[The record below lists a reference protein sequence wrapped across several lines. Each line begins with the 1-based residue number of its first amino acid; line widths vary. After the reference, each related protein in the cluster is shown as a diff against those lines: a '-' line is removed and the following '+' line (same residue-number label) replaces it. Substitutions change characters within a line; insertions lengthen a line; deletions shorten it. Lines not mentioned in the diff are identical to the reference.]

1 MAFGRRR
8 MKEERAKKV
17 EERQER
23 RRRKTQSGREK
34 DSRDYETGGEP
45 RIRCTNSEKDRAFP

>member
-1 MAFGRRR
+1 MAFGCRR

-23 RRRKTQSGREK
+23 RRRKTQSGRKK

-45 RIRCTNSEKDRAFP
+45 RGRCTNSEKDRAFL

>member
-1 MAFGRRR
+1 
-8 MKEERAKKV
+8 MKEERAKKD

-23 RRRKTQSGREK
+23 RRRRTQSGRKK

-45 RIRCTNSEKDRAFP
+45 RGRCTNSEKDRAFL

>member
-1 MAFGRRR
+1 

-23 RRRKTQSGREK
+23 RRRGTQSGRKK
-34 DSRDYETGGEP
+34 DSGDYETGGEP
-45 RIRCTNSEKDRAFP
+45 RGRCTNSEKDRAFL